1 MLTKISI
8 IIVHWNTPEQ
18 FQVQSSKFEVRKNI
32 EVIVVDNSSDK
43 KLEIRN
49 KNLRL
54 IQNKTNLGFAAAC
67 NQGAKIAKGEWLLFL
82 NPDTHITSD
91 EILKFIKNA
100 DERNFDAASPEQK
113 GDSYYK
119 PLPIWLSLAVEFS
132 PLQRLIPLSLFKKRT
147 LFGGCL
153 LIKSAVLKKIG
164 GWDDNF
170 FLWFEDS
177 DLTKRLY
184 DNGYKVGWIPVQ
196 YSHEGGTSF
205 KKLEE
210 PYKKKMFFES
220 MNLYSKKH
228 FGTFGKLIVKV
239 LTALN
244 TR

>member
-1 MLTKISI
+1 MLTKISV

-32 EVIVVDNSSDK
+32 EVIVVDNDSDK

-82 NPDTHITSD
+82 NPDTQISTT
-91 EILKFIKNA
+91 ELFKFVKYAEENIL
-100 DERNFDAASPEQK
+100 DAASPEQK

-119 PLPIWLSLAVEFS
+119 PLPTWLSLAVEFS
-132 PLQRLIPLSLFKKRT
+132 PLGRLIPLSSFKKHT

-153 LIKSAVLKKIG
+153 LIKSSVLKKLG
-164 GWDDNF
+164 GWDEDF

-196 YSHEGGTSF
+196 YSHEGGSSF
-205 KKLEE
+205 KKLDE
-210 PYKKKMFFES
+210 PYKKRVFFKS
-220 MNLYSKKH
+220 MNLYSRKH